1 MSRPIMLS
9 CGRVGWQSWQVIIE
23 YVPHSPAAIHACIED
38 ILMAATRRQHPFSL
52 RRLKNYPAQKV
63 DKKSGQRNYWRQLRQ
78 RWRRRRRRTVQY
90 AQCVPDGNMIKV
102 KAKTSNKGVLGQDV
116 LQLPLTVA
124 GLCKGTSGVVWSL
137 PGESTDGIRKG
148 TSTCS
153 RLGKWKIGWDGK
165 QIRGPAAIYWCGALC
180 TKYPDPAPPCKKYA
194 VSLFISPTWVEQN
207 ILVTTFRSTQ
217 PAASSPQ
224 GHKNSIKYRKF
235 SPNVFTPLV

>member
-1 MSRPIMLS
+1 MLAGKTGKSSSSTCHTRP
-9 CGRVGWQSWQVIIE
+9 Q
-23 YVPHSPAAIHACIED
+23 PFACIED
-38 ILMAATRRQHPFSL
+38 ILMGATRRQHPFSL

-78 RWRRRRRRTVQY
+78 RWRRRRRRRTVQY

-153 RLGKWKIGWDGK
+153 RLGKWKIGEMANKYEVLRPFIDAVHSAQSIPILRPRTK
-165 QIRGPAAIYWCGALC
+165 SMLYLC
-180 TKYPDPAPPCKKYA
+180 S
-194 VSLFISPTWVEQN
+194 SLPRELNRIF
-207 ILVTTFRSTQ
+207 
-217 PAASSPQ
+217 
-224 GHKNSIKYRKF
+224 
-235 SPNVFTPLV
+235 